1 MEEYIYSNT
10 DVNSKIK
17 RSISSVKNINPSG
30 ITILDVVEDKNG
42 EYGSANVKYR
52 YNNAEYTVS
61 VLRALLNTLSIYSRP
76 EGKIYDGDE
85 IFHNI
90 DINNWSAHRY
100 INFVCNQLDI
110 PSSEVH
116 LENIYVGFG
125 YKNDY
130 TPIYA
135 DIVANEKSP
144 YEYGRIRVMVAY
156 NNPNINYI
164 DTDTAKIKE
173 LLPETYRHDCVEEYI
188 KLYNDYPGDIP
199 SEKLL
204 ELENKKIREA
214 GRESFFVK
222 VPGYT
227 YDPNNNREAYD
238 GGIPMRDDSRVTGA
252 IFEKYLLGTSTGN
265 YVYHVGSKDL
275 RSQSYWNSG
284 YSLLKVLRIDGGT
297 ENVFK
302 VFYTRKLDPL
312 SDLVPVL
319 PKRGYTRKRVASR
332 PMYISNNENYNYY
345 VDSIKHI
352 EGSKFRLRSEPYLEV
367 LVYYSGIKQK
377 DSYTDNEFEEL
388 KNSIIAGIEDQLYN
402 VYNFPRS
409 IITLDKDYFTINRH
423 KSIDF
428 YIRENSIMTLSGRF
442 VIDIVYEK

>member
-1 MEEYIYSNT
+1 METYIYKDT
-10 DVNSKIK
+10 DTNYKIK
-17 RSISSVKNINPSG
+17 QSISSIKNISPSD
-30 ITILDVVEDKNG
+30 ITILNVEEDKNG
-42 EYGSANVKYR
+42 EYGSANVKYM
-52 YNNAEYTVS
+52 YNNTEYTVS
-61 VLRALLNTLSIYSRP
+61 VLRALLDTIRIYSRP
-76 EGKIYDGDE
+76 EGKIYDNSE

-90 DINNWSAHRY
+90 DINNWSASKY
-100 INFVCNQLDI
+100 LKFVCDQLDI

-125 YKNDY
+125 YDDSY
-130 TPIYA
+130 TPIAA
-135 DIVANEKSP
+135 DIVANENSP
-144 YEYGRIRVMVAY
+144 YECGRITVRVAY
-156 NNPNINYI
+156 NNPNTNYI
-164 DTDTAKIKE
+164 DTDTEKIKE

-214 GRESFFVK
+214 GRESLFVK

-227 YDPNNNREAYD
+227 YDPNNSREVYD
-238 GGIPMRDDSRVTGA
+238 GSIPMRDDSRVTGA

-275 RSQSYWNSG
+275 RYQSYWNSE
-284 YSLLKVLRIDGGT
+284 YSQLKVLRIDGGT

-302 VFYTRKLDPL
+302 MFYTRKLDPL
-312 SDLVPVL
+312 SDLVPVV
-319 PKRGYTRKRVASR
+319 PKRGYTRKRVASL
-332 PMYISNNENYNYY
+332 PMYIPNNENYNYY

-352 EGSKFRLRSEPYLEV
+352 EGSKFRLRSEPYLRV

-409 IITLDKDYFTINRH
+409 IINLNKNYFTINNR
-423 KSIDF
+423 KSIDL

-442 VIDIVYEK
+442 IINIVYEK